1 MAADDELTPTELINV
16 TGKRNAAQQ
25 ARALVAM
32 GVPFTFLV
40 RAVKVSRAAAEVH
53 ELLPKARPTGGIDFG
68 AVRR

>member
-1 MAADDELTPTELINV
+1 MNDDLTPAELAAI
-16 TGKRNAAQQ
+16 TGKRTAAQQ
-25 ARALVAM
+25 AKALIGM

-53 ELLPKARPTGGIDFG
+53 QLLPQVRPTGGIDFS

>member
-1 MAADDELTPTELINV
+1 MPDELTPTELANI

-40 RAVKVSRAAAEVH
+40 RSVKVTRAAAEVH
-53 ELLPKARPTGGIDFG
+53 ELLPKAPRATGGIDFS